1 MATPV
6 GHTLIGLAVARRLGV
21 RSPLGMVAA
30 AIGASLPDADVI
42 AGMALHRDPWKLH
55 KKATH
60 TTGFALSAGMLA
72 GFAGLVSAGNAEG
85 ERDLIVDSYTGAA
98 IVGSHLVLD
107 RFKIPPYVYAET
119 GAGARARLRN
129 EAINWTLDLIIY
141 GPIAWLLWPRA
152 GDRSES

>member
-6 GHTLIGLAVARRLGV
+6 GHTLIGLALARRLGV

-98 IVGSHLVLD
+98 IVGSHLLLD
-107 RFKIPPYVYAET
+107 RFKIPPYVYT
-119 GAGARARLRN
+119 KPGAPSRLRN
-129 EAINWTLDLIIY
+129 EAINWTLDLLVY
-141 GPIAWLLWPRA
+141 GPIAWLLWPRG
-152 GDRSES
+152 GDRAES

>member
-30 AIGASLPDADVI
+30 AVGASLPDADMI
-42 AGMALHRDPWKLH
+42 AGMALHGDPWKLH
-55 KKATH
+55 RKATH
-60 TTGFALSAGMLA
+60 TPGFALSAGMLA

-85 ERDLIVDSYTGAA
+85 ERDLIADAFTGAA
-98 IVGSHLVLD
+98 IVGSHIVLD
-107 RFKIPPYVYAET
+107 RFKIPPYRYT
-119 GAGARARLRN
+119 KAGAPSRLRN
-129 EAINWTLDLIIY
+129 EAINWTLDLFVY

-152 GDRSES
+152 EGHVDP